1 MYLSERVHF
10 YVPVYGKWIHLTF
23 TFSLAINLGERGLFL
38 GVAGRANSFL
48 FRIKFMSESYVSPAF
63 TQHPMMNYVLVYS
76 VL

>member
-1 MYLSERVHF
+1 MD
-10 YVPVYGKWIHLTF
+10 TF
-23 TFSLAINLGERGLFL
+23 DFLHTFAVAINLGERGLFL
-38 GVAGRANSFL
+38 GSGGGGANSFL